1 MDSCVV
7 KTEISGL
14 HCKLFEIPLTMDL
27 DDMLIKEVRLR
38 PFLYDLSHPDYKSL
52 KKKEYTWRHIAV
64 QLKLSDLQCR
74 KRWKSLRD
82 SYKRCKRMKTDGST
96 ESTRKKWRY
105 LEAMS
110 FLENV
115 KDPKRRI
122 RSSSEEMDPISVDEA
137 LQLLDEDSTNASF
150 SEPEN
155 SPTRSADAHGQTASS
170 PCRPSDA
177 HGQRASAS
185 SPCRPSDARGQRAR
199 ESFPCRPSAARGQWN
214 SQKKDNDKFKQFL
227 DLASTSIS
235 DTCAAFVEKAQKQ
248 DSTALH
254 FSSLAAKITEAGL
267 PPKVVNQI
275 EAKVSAIVFG
285 EIDKFY
291 SGLLK

>member
-1 MDSCVV
+1 MNSCVV
-7 KTEISGL
+7 KTEISGQ
-14 HCKLFEIPLTMDL
+14 HCKLFEIPLTMDV
-27 DDMLIKEVRLR
+27 DDMLISEVRNR

-52 KKKEYTWRHIAV
+52 KKKDYAWRHIAV
-64 QLKLSDLQCR
+64 CLKLSEMQCK

-82 SYKRCKRMKTDGST
+82 SYKRCKRMKTDGSS

-105 LEAMS
+105 LEAMT
-110 FLENV
+110 FLDNV
-115 KDPKRRI
+115 KDHKRI

-137 LQLLDEDSTNASF
+137 LDLLDEDSTNLSF

-155 SPTRSADAHGQTASS
+155 SPTRSADAHGQRASASS
-170 PCRPSDA
+170 PSRPSDA
-177 HGQRASAS
+177 RGQRASES
-185 SPCRPSDARGQRAR
+185 SPCRPSDARGQL
-199 ESFPCRPSAARGQWN
+199 N
-214 SQKKDNDKFKQFL
+214 SQKKESDKFKQFL
-227 DLASTSIS
+227 DLASASIS
-235 DTCAAFVEKAQKQ
+235 NTCATFVEKAHKQ

-267 PPKVVNQI
+267 SPKVVNQI

-291 SGLLK
+291 SGHLK